1 MSKFKTFSLAAIQ
14 LTIFAVSMEAQA
26 QWSSLK
32 LALQDDVQ
40 IVAETKTR
48 LVLCHQ
54 SPGDSLILTSS
65 QEHDSDIYGAF
76 EVRRGG
82 NPYRVWVA
90 TEKFFNNPRL
100 AGAAG
105 QKFFRDSFLS
115 ALRQDQPVAEPAQR
129 RFSPATE
136 KLDVTSAPDSGRTR
150 IEKTGAEAVNIENV
164 KTEFAALDSLPAI
177 EKKDSLQISLN
188 QPRPVEQPAEKV
200 FAAGSGSRDVRRK
213 SVQVKRGPRY
223 GKIAPPT
230 QPPAEAVTTAPSYAL
245 LDSLYQS
252 ALVAMGKED
261 WRQAA
266 FNLEKIRL
274 LQPNYRETV
283 DLLARTRVN
292 LASAG
297 KFETVAEPQ
306 KGSNP
311 NLFVGGAIAAF
322 GAFIALIVLPFIGV
336 ILISPTARVQYHIF
350 RGQYAEAA
358 QIYEKLLVRRPT
370 RKKLYS
376 ALANL
381 YLRLGRR
388 DEAAL
393 KIYEIALQLD
403 LAGRNREEINSI
415 VSNNYLTKG
424 RTDASVIEVLENA
437 LKAERLKQNQGKPQ
451 K

>member
-1 MSKFKTFSLAAIQ
+1 MIKFRTFSLAAIS
-14 LTIFAVSMEAQA
+14 LAIFAASMEAQA

-32 LALQDDVQ
+32 PLLQSDVQ

-48 LVLCHQ
+48 LVLYHQ

-65 QEHDSDIYGAF
+65 REHDSDIYGAF

-90 TEKFFNNPRL
+90 TEKFLNNPHF

-105 QKFFRDSFLS
+105 KKFFREPFLKT
-115 ALRQDQPVAEPAQR
+115 LRQDEPKTE

-136 KLDVTSAPDSGRTR
+136 RLDVTSAPDSGETR
-150 IEKTGAEAVNIENV
+150 IEKAGAKKFNIENV
-164 KTEFAALDSLPAI
+164 KTELAASDSLPPI

-188 QPRPVEQPAEKV
+188 QPRRAERPAEKV
-200 FAAGSGSRDVRRK
+200 FESSSGSRDVRRK
-213 SVQVKRGPRY
+213 LVEVKSGPRS
-223 GKIAPPT
+223 GKIARPPR
-230 QPPAEAVTTAPSYAL
+230 PRAEAVTMAPSYAL

-252 ALVAMGKED
+252 AQAAMEKED
-261 WRQAA
+261 WRRAA
-266 FNLEKIRL
+266 FNLEKIQL
-274 LQPNYRETV
+274 LQPNYREVV
-283 DLLARTRVN
+283 DLLAQARVN

-297 KFETVAEPQ
+297 KPETAAEPQ
-306 KGSNP
+306 KDSNP
-311 NLFVGGAIAAF
+311 NVFVGGAIAAF

-336 ILISPTARVQYHIF
+336 ILISPTARVHYHIF
-350 RGQYAEAA
+350 RGHYAEAA
-358 QIYEKLLVRRPT
+358 QIYEKLLVRRPS
-370 RKKLYS
+370 RKKFYP

-393 KIYEIALQLD
+393 KIYEMALQLN
-403 LAGRNREEINSI
+403 LVNRNREEINSI
-415 VSNNYLTKG
+415 VTNNYLTKG

-451 K
+451 G

>member
-1 MSKFKTFSLAAIQ
+1 MIKFKTFSLAAIS
-14 LTIFAVSMEAQA
+14 LTIFAASMEAQA

-32 LALQDDVQ
+32 PSLQGDVL
-40 IVAETKTR
+40 IVKETKTR
-48 LVLCHQ
+48 LVLYHR

-76 EVRRGG
+76 EVRRDG

-90 TEKFFNNPRL
+90 TEKFFNNPHFS
-100 AGAAG
+100 GAAG
-105 QKFFRDSFLS
+105 KNFFREAFLKT
-115 ALRQDQPVAEPAQR
+115 LRQDEPMAEPAHR

-136 KLDVTSAPDSGRTR
+136 RFDVTSAPDSGGTR
-150 IEKTGAEAVNIENV
+150 IEKAGAKKFTIENV
-164 KTEFAALDSLPAI
+164 KTELSALDSLPPM
-177 EKKDSLQISLN
+177 EKKDSLQIALN
-188 QPRPVEQPAEKV
+188 QPRKAEQPAEKV
-200 FAAGSGSRDVRRK
+200 FEASSSSRDVRRK
-213 SVQVKRGPRY
+213 LVEVKNGPRS
-223 GKIAPPT
+223 GKIARQTPPR
-230 QPPAEAVTTAPSYAL
+230 AEVVPSYAL

-252 ALVAMGKED
+252 ALAAMEKED

-266 FNLEKIRL
+266 FNLEKIQI
-274 LQPNYRETV
+274 LQPNYREV
-283 DLLARTRVN
+283 IDLFARTRVN

-297 KFETVAEPQ
+297 KPEVSAEPQ
-306 KGSNP
+306 KNTGP
-311 NLFVGGAIAAF
+311 NVFVGGAIAAF

-336 ILISPTARVQYHIF
+336 ILISPTARVHYHIF

-358 QIYEKLLVRRPT
+358 KIYEKLLVRRPS
-370 RKKLYS
+370 RKKLYP

-393 KIYEIALQLD
+393 KIYEMALQFN
-403 LAGRNREEINSI
+403 LADHNREEINSI

-437 LKAERLKQNQGKPQ
+437 LKAERLKHNQGKPQ
-451 K
+451 E